1 MIVSAPMVQAD
12 SPHEFS
18 ANVALSTDYL
28 FRGISQTDGSPAI
41 SGGFDYTYS
50 PVGIYAGIWASNVD
64 FSSFGDDD
72 NIEIDYYGGIGGD
85 FCGGADVC
93 DDTAVFTI
101 SSSF

>member
-1 MIVSAPMVQAD
+1 MKQFSKALMASAIIVSAPMVQAD

-28 FRGISQTDGSPAI
+28 FRGISQTDGNPAI
-41 SGGFDYTYS
+41 SGGFDYSYS

-64 FSSFGDDD
+64 FSGCCGDDD

-85 FCGGADVC
+85 FGNGV
-93 DDTAVFTI
+93 
-101 SSSF
+101 S